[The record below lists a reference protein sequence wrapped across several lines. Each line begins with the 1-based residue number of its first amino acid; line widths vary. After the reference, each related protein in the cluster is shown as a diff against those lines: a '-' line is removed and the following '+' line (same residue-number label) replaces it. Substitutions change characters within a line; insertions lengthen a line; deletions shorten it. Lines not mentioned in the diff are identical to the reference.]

1 MDVAPVS
8 TRRTLFP
15 LLPKGTDYVHDMPRP
30 FLGLFVGLL
39 LASASLPAQE
49 TQPNFVILFA
59 DDLGINDLGC
69 FGRKDQNT
77 PNLDRLAAEGARFTQ
92 AYAAAS
98 VCSPSR
104 AGLLTGQS
112 PARLRITTF
121 LPGRSDRASHR
132 LLAATVNNNLPT
144 GVPTIAQFLK
154 PKGYVSAA
162 VGKWHLGGKG
172 HLPTDHGFDE
182 YFAGKANPGAES
194 PMGGKGE
201 LGHADYAV
209 KFIQRNKAKPF
220 FLYLAFD
227 NPHIPLAAPAKR
239 IEANAKAFHPTYA
252 ALVESL
258 DVACGRVLQA
268 LEDNGLAQNT
278 FVVFASD
285 NGGVHISE
293 LKESPPTYNAPSR
306 AGKGYLYEGGIRT
319 PLIIRYP
326 GRLAAREIAEPVVLG
341 DLCPTICALAKAPAP
356 TLPDFQD
363 ISPLLFDSKPSAA
376 AKPRALFWHQPHY
389 MNQGGRPG
397 GAMREGDWK
406 LIEQYEDGRLELYD
420 LAKDPGE
427 TTDLAAAEPARVAAM
442 RGKLE
447 AWRRRVGA
455 TPSKA
460 NPNFDRALW
469 DDCFVKTDTSKLQ
482 ALPTSE
488 AMRPL
493 LANWHKAMQ
502 NTATDG
508 TNALIFLEARD
519 AKVKA
524 VKMKYEDLPQKDTL
538 GFWVNAEDTASWTFT
553 APLAGKY
560 RVTVLQGCGKGNG
573 GSTVA
578 IEAGASRCEFTVEE
592 TGHFQRFVPREIGQ
606 VELAAGDNTLTVRPL
621 KKAKAAVM
629 DLRRVILERIDQPGP
644 MRSAAMRAPALKAI
658 SLTAFLPYPETE

>member
-1 MDVAPVS
+1 
-8 TRRTLFP
+8 
-15 LLPKGTDYVHDMPRP
+15 MPRLL
-30 FLGLFVGLL
+30 LGLILGAL
-39 LASASLPAQE
+39 LALHPASAQE
-49 TQPNFVILFA
+49 TAPNFVILFA

-69 FGRKDQNT
+69 FGRKDQRT
-77 PNLDRLAAEGARFTQ
+77 PNLDKLAAEGARFTQ

-112 PARLRITTF
+112 PARLKITTF

-132 LLAATVNNNLPT
+132 VLAATVNNHLPE
-144 GVPTIAQFLK
+144 GVQTIAQLLK

-172 HLPTDHGFDE
+172 HQPTDHGFDE
-182 YFAGKANPGAES
+182 FFAGKANPGAES
-194 PMGGKGE
+194 PQGGKGE

-220 FLYLAFD
+220 LLYLAFD
-227 NPHIPLAAPAKR
+227 NPHIPLAAPAKG
-239 IEANAKAFHPTYA
+239 IEANAKSFHPTYA

-258 DVACGRVLQA
+258 DVACGRVLKA
-268 LEDNGLAQNT
+268 LDEQGLAQNT
-278 FVVFASD
+278 VVIFASD

-293 LKESPPTYNAPSR
+293 LRESPPTYNAPSR

-326 GRLAAREIAEPVVLG
+326 GRLAVREIAEPVVLG
-341 DLCPTICALAKAPAP
+341 DLCPTICALAKASAPA
-356 TLPDFQD
+356 TLDFQD
-363 ISPLLFDSKPSAA
+363 LSPLLFDSKPRAD

-397 GAMREGDWK
+397 GVVREGDWK
-406 LIEQYEDGRLELYD
+406 LIEHYENGSLELYD
-420 LAKDPGE
+420 LAKDPSE
-427 TTDLAAAEPARVAAM
+427 TTDLAAAEPARVAVL

-447 AWRRRVGA
+447 AWRRGVGA
-455 TPSKA
+455 EPMKA
-460 NPNFDRALW
+460 NPNFSRAAW
-469 DDCFVKTDTSKLQ
+469 EACFVKTDTSKLQ

-493 LANWHKAMQ
+493 LADWHKAMQ
-502 NTATDG
+502 NPATDG
-508 TNALIFLEARD
+508 ANALIFLEARD

-524 VKMKYEDLPQKDTL
+524 AKMKYEEPPHKDTL
-538 GFWVNAEDTASWTFT
+538 GFWVNAEDTAAWTFK

-606 VELAAGDNTLTVRPL
+606 IELAAGDNTLTVRPL

-629 DLRRVILERIDQPGP
+629 DLRRVILERLDQPGP
-644 MRSAAMRAPALKAI
+644 MRSASLGVPAIKAL

>member
-1 MDVAPVS
+1 
-8 TRRTLFP
+8 
-15 LLPKGTDYVHDMPRP
+15 MPRP
-30 FLGLFVGLL
+30 FLGLL
-39 LASASLPAQE
+39 LAALLSLVSAGAQE
-49 TQPNFVILFA
+49 TPPNFVILFA

-69 FGRKDQNT
+69 FGRKDQHT

-121 LPGRSDRASHR
+121 LPGRPDRASHR
-132 LLAATVNNNLPT
+132 VLAATVNDHLPA
-144 GVPTIAQFLK
+144 GAQTLAQLLK

-182 YFAGKANPGAES
+182 YFPGKPNPGAES
-194 PMGGKGE
+194 PLGGKGE
-201 LGHADYAV
+201 LGHADFAV
-209 KFIQRNKAKPF
+209 KFIRRSKDKPF
-220 FLYLAFD
+220 LLYLAFD
-227 NPHIPLAAPAKR
+227 NPHIPLAAPAKH
-239 IEANAKAFHPTYA
+239 IAANANAFHPTYA

-258 DVACGRVLQA
+258 DAACGRVLKA

-319 PLIIRYP
+319 PLIIRHP
-326 GRLAAREIAEPVVLG
+326 GRIAAREVSEPVVLG
-341 DLCPTICALAKAPAP
+341 DLCPTICALAKVSPP
-356 TLPDFQD
+356 SPLDFQD
-363 ISPLLFDSKPSAA
+363 LAPLLFDSKPPVA
-376 AKPRALFWHQPHY
+376 AKPRALYWHQPHY

-397 GAMREGDWK
+397 GAVREGDWK
-406 LIEQYEDGRLELYD
+406 LIEHYEDGGMELYD

-427 TTDLAAAEPARVAAM
+427 TTDLAAAEPARVAAL

-447 AWRRRVGA
+447 AWRRGVGA
-455 TPSKA
+455 EPMKA
-460 NPNFDRALW
+460 NPRFGRTLW
-469 DDCFVKTDTSKLQ
+469 ENCFVKIDTSKLK

-493 LANWHKAMQ
+493 LADWHKAMQ
-502 NTATDG
+502 NPATEG

-519 AKVKA
+519 ARVKA
-524 VKMKYEDLPQKDTL
+524 AKMHYEDLPQKDTL
-538 GFWVNAEDTASWTFT
+538 GFWVNADDTASWDFK

-573 GSTVA
+573 GSLVA
-578 IEAGASRCEFTVEE
+578 IEAGAGKCEFTVEE

-606 VELAAGDNTLTVRPL
+606 LELAAGDNTLTVRPL

-629 DLRRVILERIDQPGP
+629 DLRRVILERIDQAGP
-644 MRSAAMRAPALKAI
+644 MRSASMDAPAAKAI